1 MGAPARTLASIERSV
16 RENGLRGSFAGGLEV
31 AAREH
36 ANINPLPDYLIEL
49 QRLDAIE
56 AEMQIAAAKGD
67 TAAIRR
73 LSAEKQSIE
82 LAQERRTE
90 ADLALL
96 NARQVMA
103 PEPGEEKRVE
113 ASAKALHRQIA
124 VKNTERTKL
133 LVALAKQPENENLLS
148 RVEKIDE
155 WLADVAP
162 EVEALT
168 AQQNRI
174 AAWKK
179 QQEESG
185 ELAKTQKETKR
196 MAQERE
202 SDEKSMADL
211 AGKVTQ
217 SWLELCAAIEA
228 FQKIVVRRMTIA
240 KFRLHYDVADSLR
253 LRINRETRGAIV
265 RDEGISGSFTIS
277 GRFNSPEDER

>member
-16 RENGLRGSFAGGLEV
+16 RENGLRGSFAGGLEA

-67 TAAIRR
+67 TAQVRR
-73 LSAEKQSIE
+73 LIAEKQSIE

-96 NARQVMA
+96 SARQITA
-103 PEPGEEKRVE
+103 PEPGEEERVE
-113 ASAKALHRQIA
+113 ARAKALHRQIA

-133 LVALAKQPENENLLS
+133 LVALAKQPEHEVLLGK
-148 RVEKIDE
+148 VEKIDE

-185 ELAKTQKETKR
+185 ELARTQKETKR

-202 SDEKSMADL
+202 ADEKSMADL
-211 AGKVTQ
+211 AGEMVKDYLSLRASMEQ
-217 SWLELCAAIEA
+217 FSA
-228 FQKIVVRRMTIA
+228 IVVRRMTTA
-240 KFRLHYDVADSLR
+240 GVSLHWNLLDDLR
-253 LRINRETRGAIV
+253 LKINRETRGACV
-265 RDEGISGSFTIS
+265 RQEGVMGAFTIS
-277 GRFNSPEDER
+277 DRVQPEVK